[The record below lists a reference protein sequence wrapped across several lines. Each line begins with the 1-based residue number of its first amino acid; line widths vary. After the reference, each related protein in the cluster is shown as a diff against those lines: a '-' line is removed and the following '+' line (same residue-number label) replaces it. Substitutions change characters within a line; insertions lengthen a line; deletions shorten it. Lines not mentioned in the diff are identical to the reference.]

1 MGKPSKAALSKRRYR
16 AKKRVE
22 ERLKSRKKRFKPARQ
37 CLLLPPVINASLV
50 VPDIVIPE
58 DSLVPDNMI
67 SEDSSVPDVVIP
79 EDSLDDLAVE
89 LAPVPVENSTSPCPP
104 AELVQVQSTLED
116 ALLPEEPLSE
126 RDDSMSD
133 EDQPEIL
140 HTYEEQF
147 WDTGHLPEMPYL
159 EATGFTDWDNDLVQ
173 KKLRDL
179 LAVKWVNARA
189 ESMCEHVAAER
200 FLGVVVD
207 NLDLFKK
214 INRIQSY
221 KTMRRQ
227 VQREL
232 PKAKCW
238 HTFFDTEN
246 NVEVHHEGDNLPT
259 AKFPVDR
266 YQLLN
271 TWTRHTL
278 HDGLTLMDKWHN
290 RLPEKKQWGPESSG
304 KIQID
309 LSWDGVPLD
318 NKGTEVLEV
327 LSFRRTDCNLVFPL
341 AIWIGKEACK
351 EPENVMR
358 IFLDEIRY
366 LKIKVRYFL
375 ADSKAR
381 CVLMKMTSIN
391 GYYSC
396 QFCLAPGVKNK
407 APRDE
412 QRRGGAVLWTSAT
425 MNQPKRTSASYVKD
439 GLKAL
444 RTGKPSH
451 GVKGVSCLTEL
462 FEDIIYSV
470 PIDTFHAVYLG
481 MVKKLW
487 KEIWQMS
494 ATGRIP
500 SHLEQAKIEFDS
512 QYRTIEVPFEM
523 QRRPREVDLASFKCS
538 EWKSLA
544 LFGFPI
550 LVPILDRYGLRCEAK
565 VLIQFVYLVRALLSS
580 NEVFQTVEVAVD
592 LDDLMA
598 KFYRNYEHTFGVRA
612 CIPSVH
618 LFYHLLEQRRRD
630 SITTTSTELFE
641 TFYGVIRS
649 AYHPGTVSMGKQMT
663 ENVIIHYEAKSHN
676 CYRTFRVR
684 PKEKDI
690 HNDSLLWT
698 TKGFVRVVKNLTEGR
713 YSCRV
718 FQYSRY
724 TTEIVKKL
732 CFASFGVVK
741 IRRETSETVEIAKS
755 QILAK
760 CVQAANVLVAIP
772 FETLYG

>member
-1 MGKPSKAALSKRRYR
+1 MK
-16 AKKRVE
+16 VV
-22 ERLKSRKKRFKPARQ
+22 RKCPH
-37 CLLLPPVINASLV
+37 LPPVINVPLH
-50 VPDIVIPE
+50 VPDLVNPE
-58 DSLVPDNMI
+58 
-67 SEDSSVPDVVIP
+67 ESVVV
-79 EDSLDDLAVE
+79 DDEMAVE
-89 LAPVPVENSTSPCPP
+89 LPPLPNENFITS
-104 AELVQVQSTLED
+104 ANEHVQVQSAVDD
-116 ALLPEEPLSE
+116 ALVPEEPFSE
-126 RDDSMSD
+126 FDVSMSD
-133 EDQPEIL
+133 EEDPLETTSSFQ
-140 HTYEEQF
+140 EQF
-147 WDTGHLPEMPYL
+147 WDPANLPEKPYL
-159 EATGFTDWDNDLVQ
+159 DGTGFTDWDNDLVQ

-179 LAVKWVNARA
+179 LAKKWVNARA

-200 FLGVVVD
+200 FLSVVVQ
-207 NLDLFKK
+207 NLDLLKK
-214 INRIQSY
+214 IKHIQSY

-227 VQREL
+227 VQREM

-238 HTFFDTEN
+238 HKFLDTEN
-246 NVEVHHEGDNLPT
+246 DVEVDHVGETLPRG
-259 AKFPVDR
+259 KFPVDR
-266 YQLLN
+266 YQLLH
-271 TWTRHTL
+271 TWTRL
-278 HDGLTLMDKWHN
+278 SLEDGLTLMDKWHK
-290 RLPEKKQWGPESSG
+290 RLPEQKQWGPESAG
-304 KIQID
+304 KTQID

-327 LSFRRTDCNLVFPL
+327 LSFRKTDCNLVFPL

-351 EPENVMR
+351 DPEDVMR
-358 IFLDEIRY
+358 HYLDEIRY

-412 QRRGGAVLWTSAT
+412 PRRGGAVLWTSAT
-425 MNQPKRTSASYVKD
+425 MNHPKRTTASYVRD

-444 RTGKPSH
+444 RNRLPVH

-462 FEDIIYSV
+462 FEDIITSV

-494 ATGRIP
+494 GTGRIP
-500 SHLEQAKIEFDS
+500 SHLEEAKKEFDS
-512 QYRTIEVPFEM
+512 LYRKIEVPYEM
-523 QRRPREVDLASFKCS
+523 QRRPREVDLNSFKCS

-550 LVPILDRYGLRCEAK
+550 LVPILDSYGLRCQAK

-580 NEVFQTVEVAVD
+580 DEVFKAVEAAVN

-598 KFYRNYEHTFGVRA
+598 KFYRNYEHTFGARA

-641 TFYGVIRS
+641 TFYGLIRS
-649 AYHPGTVSMGKQMT
+649 AYHTGTVSMGKQMT
-663 ENVIIHYEAKSHN
+663 DNVIVHYEAKNHN

-698 TKGFVRVVKNLTEGR
+698 TKGFVRVVKNSEKGR
-713 YSCRV
+713 YTCRL

-724 TTEIVKKL
+724 TTDIVKKL

-741 IRRETSETVEIAKS
+741 IRRETESFVEIKKS

-760 CVQAANVLVAIP
+760 CVKAANVLVAIP